1 MYELKTPTKK
11 IDDFAQKFRP
21 IFNVFDM
28 ELYDLDNPEP
38 YGLDGGTNYDN
49 TEYYVSSF
57 YINRFSHEW
66 INTDRWVSEL
76 SVKFSFNQSFLRG
89 EEKWESYDTNK
100 LVDLVEEAFKI
111 YIDNILSLFGNEIRT
126 DKKNRFWSEK
136 EDGYIFSIDGIDE
149 ELKSISHQKSKFTI
163 TQSSLYKNGKDELCY
178 FRNGDKSIGKVP
190 VKYAVVDKQ
199 VFIDKVRKDFIK
211 VANRFLSQDYNKSVK
226 VPQVSDIVRMSRE
239 ELLAIKGIYDNKTVW
254 LDVIKK

>member
-126 DKKNRFWSEK
+126 DKKNRFCRHW
-136 EDGYIFSIDGIDE
+136 
-149 ELKSISHQKSKFTI
+149 Q
-163 TQSSLYKNGKDELCY
+163 
-178 FRNGDKSIGKVP
+178 
-190 VKYAVVDKQ
+190 
-199 VFIDKVRKDFIK
+199 
-211 VANRFLSQDYNKSVK
+211 
-226 VPQVSDIVRMSRE
+226 
-239 ELLAIKGIYDNKTVW
+239 
-254 LDVIKK
+254 